1 MSLLILQLPPRVRPA
16 GQDRLVAALPD
27 GSTEYPF
34 VLTGSDGSSIV
45 ADGECAAALLPQATS
60 VVAVLGELE
69 LAFHPL
75 TCPKAPAARLR
86 AALAGLLEER
96 LLDEPEALHL
106 ALAPESRAGNA
117 TWVAA
122 CDRGWLEAHLQAL
135 ERQGIAVDRVAP
147 IACPT
152 APGER
157 GQLHVQAQ
165 AQRRTASEGGSSSLM
180 GAGDLDEGWI
190 TFCHEG
196 GVATWPLSGS
206 AGTAL
211 WPQPLPEGW
220 RLSASPS
227 SAEAAQRRLGQT
239 VQIRTQAERLLAA
252 AQNGWNLRQFDLA
265 TRHRGVTWLREA
277 WLRLRSPQWRPIR
290 WGLAAL
296 ALVQVVGLNAWA
308 WRQQQDL
315 RQRRDEMLSLLR
327 SAHPQVRA
335 VLDAPV
341 QMRRETEL
349 LRAGAGRSGPTDL
362 EPMLRSAAAAWPENL
377 PVQAIRYENQQ
388 LSLAAPGLGA
398 PQADALRQRLA
409 PAGWQ
414 VEGSD
419 GRITL
424 KRREGGLK

>member
-1 MSLLILQLPPRVRPA
+1 
-16 GQDRLVAALPD
+16 
-27 GSTEYPF
+27 
-34 VLTGSDGSSIV
+34 
-45 ADGECAAALLPQATS
+45 
-60 VVAVLGELE
+60 
-69 LAFHPL
+69 
-75 TCPKAPAARLR
+75 
-86 AALAGLLEER
+86 
-96 LLDEPEALHL
+96 
-106 ALAPESRAGNA
+106 
-117 TWVAA
+117 
-122 CDRGWLEAHLQAL
+122 
-135 ERQGIAVDRVAP
+135 
-147 IACPT
+147 
-152 APGER
+152 
-157 GQLHVQAQ
+157 
-165 AQRRTASEGGSSSLM
+165 
-180 GAGDLDEGWI
+180 
-190 TFCHEG
+190 
-196 GVATWPLSGS
+196 VATWPLSGS

-424 KRREGGLK
+424 KRRESGPK